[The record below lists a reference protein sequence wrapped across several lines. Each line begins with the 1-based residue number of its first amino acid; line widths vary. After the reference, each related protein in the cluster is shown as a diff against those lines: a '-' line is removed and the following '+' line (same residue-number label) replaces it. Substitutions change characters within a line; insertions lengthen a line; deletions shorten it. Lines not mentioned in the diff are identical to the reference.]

1 MKVPGFYSLVLEDSE
16 SIAQSW
22 IPFLVPAGLW
32 VHARREHALGEEV
45 VLLVQLP
52 GGTKHSVAGRVA
64 WISAENRSLGARR
77 RTGIALDGAEGAEL
91 ATRIRQLAGTESS
104 PAEALLACS

>member
-16 SIAQSW
+16 SIARAW
-22 IPFLVPAGLW
+22 VPFLAPAGLW

-52 GGTKHSVAGRVA
+52 GGSRHSVAGRVA
-64 WISAENRSLGARR
+64 WVSAENRSEGAGRK
-77 RTGIALDGAEGAEL
+77 TGIALDGAEGAEL
-91 ATRIRQLAGTESS
+91 AARISQLAELESN
-104 PAEALLACS
+104 PAKALLACS